1 MLYNRYIKEKGWRPL
16 NKEDLQKLWKKIL
29 IDEGFSETEFWRSR
43 GVSQPA
49 GNRKLREGTIKYI
62 EFINILES
70 LGYKVSIEKKGE

>member
-1 MLYNRYIKEKGWRPL
+1 MTR
-16 NKEDLQKLWKKIL
+16 EDLQKFWKKIL
-29 IDEGFSETEFWRSR
+29 IDEGLSETEFWRSR

-70 LGYKVSIEKKGE
+70 LGYEVTIKKGDK

>member
-1 MLYNRYIKEKGWRPL
+1 MDV
-16 NKEDLQKLWKKIL
+16 EDLKKMWKKIL
-29 IDEGFSETEFWRSR
+29 IDEGLSETEFWRSR

-70 LGYKVSIEKKGE
+70 LGYEVTIKKGDK

>member
-1 MLYNRYIKEKGWRPL
+1 M

-49 GNRKLREGTIKYI
+49 GNRKLREGTVKYI
-62 EFINILES
+62 EFVNILNS
-70 LGYKVSIEKKGE
+70 MGYQVEIKKRRV